1 MPQAPLEIGL
11 TPWLFDD
18 GNLSVG
24 FAGQAE
30 RAEALGFHSIFLPEH
45 HFTRGAVPAPLL
57 LLAAAA
63 ARTRTLR
70 LGTTSYLLPLRHP
83 LHAAAEV
90 AVLDRISEGRV
101 ILGVGRGFR
110 KATFT
115 AFDVPPAEKRDRFEA
130 ALAAM
135 RDAWEGKPVVATEE
149 EAALPVVLSPL
160 PVQQPHPPIWLAA
173 FGPKALAQ
181 AGRLAL
187 PYLASP
193 MEPLPQLDEN
203 LARYREACDAAGRKP
218 PADVP
223 IMRTV
228 FVGEDVSVLA
238 RVSAALESQLR
249 ALAKTSSTALRSR
262 VASAAL
268 DDWAIV
274 GEAAAVRDQV
284 AALRERFGMTHLIVR
299 SQIPGV
305 DPADIEASL
314 DRIAELG

>member
-1 MPQAPLEIGL
+1 VPQPPLEVGL

-18 GNLSVG
+18 GNLSAG
-24 FAGQAE
+24 FADQAE

-115 AFDVPPAEKRDRFEA
+115 AFDVPVAEKRDRFET

-135 RDAWEGKPVVATEE
+135 RDAWEGKPVVATDDEPGPP
-149 EAALPVVLSPL
+149 AVLSPL

-193 MEPLPQLDEN
+193 MEPLPKLEEN
-203 LARYREACDAAGRKP
+203 LARYREACEAAGRQP
-218 PADVP
+218 PSDVP

-228 FVGEDVSVLA
+228 FVAEDVSALA
-238 RVSAALESQLR
+238 RVSAALESQLQ
-249 ALAKTSSTALRSR
+249 ALAKTSSAALRSR

-268 DDWAIV
+268 EDWALV
-274 GEAAAVRDQV
+274 GEPAAVRDQV

-299 SQIPGV
+299 AQIPGV
-305 DPADIEASL
+305 DPAELEASV
-314 DRIAELG
+314 DRIAALG

>member
-1 MPQAPLEIGL
+1 VPDTPLEIGL

-18 GNLSVG
+18 GNLSAG
-24 FAGQAE
+24 FAAQAE
-30 RAEALGFHSIFLPEH
+30 RAESLGFHSIFIPEH
-45 HFTRGAVPAPLL
+45 HFAPGAIPAPLL

-63 ARTRTLR
+63 ARTKTIR

-90 AVLDRISEGRV
+90 AVLDRVSQGRV

-110 KATFT
+110 KATLA

-130 ALAAM
+130 VLAAM
-135 RDAWEGKPVVATEE
+135 REAWEGKPVVFEDGESGPPA
-149 EAALPVVLSPL
+149 VLTPL
-160 PVQQPHPPIWLAA
+160 PVQKPHPPIWVAA

-181 AGRLAL
+181 AGRLGL

-193 MEPLPQLDEN
+193 MEPLSKLDEN
-203 LARYREACDAAGRKP
+203 LTRYREACDATGREP
-218 PADVP
+218 PAEVP

-228 FVGEDVSVLA
+228 FIGDGVAVLA
-238 RVSAALESQLR
+238 RASAALESQMR
-249 ALAKTSSTALRSR
+249 ALAKTPSATLRSR
-262 VASAAL
+262 VASAEV

-274 GEAAAVRDQV
+274 GEPEAVSDRI

-299 SQIPGV
+299 AQIPGV
-305 DPADIEASL
+305 DPTDIEASL
-314 DRIAELG
+314 DRLAGLG